1 MLFAKK
7 IIRLTP
13 FLGLVCFITPTKAQI
28 NSPFS
33 RYGLGTEIVNSQNA
47 TSQALGGFTA
57 AYTSSMN
64 GSFGQSVNFN
74 NPASYGTIYMT
85 TFDLGMNFNNN
96 TLKKLSTPT
105 GREQSTYL
113 SPNYIVVGLP
123 INKNKKTG
131 MAFGLRPV
139 SQINYAVTETKRIS
153 SGDTIFN
160 NYVGQGGL
168 NQVFLGFGKSWKYL
182 SIGVNTGYNFGR
194 RKIENIKSFQN
205 STDSNYFFQSTSNT
219 NTVFGGAFFQWGLL
233 GEFPIYKIQKAKGVQ
248 KTEYSLSYGATATMD
263 QTMTGKQD
271 MVRSTGNFTASASTP
286 LDTAIFQKNIPG
298 NVVIPAKYTLGLA
311 LHKKQYDTRGNY
323 DQWVLGIEY
332 NSAAWKDKYS
342 FYGQKDVLSNSSML
356 RVGAQFCP
364 NPFNYESYWSTVT
377 YRAGFYTGK
386 DYLNIDNK
394 GLKIAAVTMG
404 MGLPIRKYRSYDYQY
419 TLLNLAL
426 QVGQRGSSV
435 NDYKESFVQF
445 TLGYSLSDVWF
456 NKRKY
461 D

>member
-33 RYGLGTEIVNSQNA
+33 RYGLGTEIVNSQNT
-47 TSQALGGFTA
+47 TSQALGGFSA

-96 TLKKLSTPT
+96 TLKKLSAPT
-105 GREQSTYL
+105 GKEQSTYL

-123 INKNKKTG
+123 IDKNKKTG

-139 SQINYAVTETKRIS
+139 SQINYAVNETKRIS

-160 NYVGQGGL
+160 NYIGQGGL

-194 RKIENIKSFQN
+194 RKIENIKSFKN
-205 STDSNYFFQSTSNT
+205 SVDSNYFFQSTSNT
-219 NTVFGGAFFQWGLL
+219 NTIFGGVFFQWGLL
-233 GEFPIYKIQKAKGVQ
+233 GEFPIYKIQKGKGVQ
-248 KTEYSLSYGATATMD
+248 KIEYSLSYGATASLD
-263 QTMTGKQD
+263 QTMKGKQD
-271 MVRSTGNFTASASTP
+271 LVRSTGSFTATTSTP
-286 LDTAIFQKNIPG
+286 LDTAISVRNVKG
-298 NVVIPAKYTLGLA
+298 NVIIPAQYSFGLA
-311 LHKKQYDTRGNY
+311 LHKKLYDTRGNY
-323 DQWVLGIEY
+323 DQWVIGIEY

-342 FYGQKDVLSNSSML
+342 FYGQKDMLSNSSMF
-356 RVGAQFCP
+356 RVGVQFCP
-364 NPFNYESYWSTVT
+364 NAFNYESYWSTVT
-377 YRAGFYTGK
+377 YRAGVYTGT

-394 GLKIAAVTMG
+394 GLKISAMTMG
-404 MGLPIRKYRSYDYQY
+404 IGLPIRKYRSYDLQY

-426 QVGQRGSSV
+426 QVGQRGSGV
-435 NDYKESFVQF
+435 NDYKENFFQF

>member
-33 RYGLGTEIVNSQNA
+33 RYGLGTAIVNSQNT
-47 TSQALGGFTA
+47 TSQALGGFSA

-64 GSFGQSVNFN
+64 GSFGQSINFN
-74 NPASYGTIYMT
+74 NPASYGSIYMT
-85 TFDLGMNFNNN
+85 TFDLGLNFNNN
-96 TLKKLSTPT
+96 TLQKLSAPT

-113 SPNYIVVGLP
+113 VPNYVVVGVPLD
-123 INKNKKTG
+123 KNKKSG

-139 SQINYAVTETKRIS
+139 SQINYAVNETKRIS
-153 SGDTIFN
+153 SGDSIFN
-160 NYVGQGGL
+160 NYIGQGGL
-168 NQVFLGFGKSWKYL
+168 NQAFVGFGKSWKHL
-182 SIGVNTGYNFGR
+182 SVGVNTGYNLGR
-194 RKIENIKSFQN
+194 RRIENIKSFQN

-219 NTVFGGAFFQWGLL
+219 NTIFGGVFLQWGLL
-233 GEFPIYKIQKAKGVQ
+233 GEFPIYTIQKEKGVQ
-248 KTEYSLSYGATATMD
+248 KTEYTISYGANASLD
-263 QTMTGKQD
+263 QTMKGKQD
-271 MVRSTGNFTASASTP
+271 IVRSTGNFTASTSTP
-286 LDTAIFQKNIPG
+286 LDTAIFVRNVKG
-298 NVVIPAKYTLGLA
+298 NVTIPAQYSFGLA

-323 DQWVLGIEY
+323 DQWVIGIEY
-332 NSAAWKDKYS
+332 NTAAWKDKYS
-342 FYGQKDVLSNSSML
+342 FYGEKDLLSNASMI

-377 YRAGFYTGK
+377 YRGGFYTGT
-386 DYLNIDNK
+386 DYLNIDDK
-394 GLKIAAVTMG
+394 GLKISALTMG
-404 MGLPIRKYRSYDYQY
+404 LGLPIRKYRSYDYQY

-426 QVGQRGSSV
+426 QVGQRGSGV
-435 NDYKESFVQF
+435 NDYKENFIQF
-445 TLGYSLSDVWF
+445 TLGYSLSDIWF